1 MSDIDD
7 DGDDRVPL
15 FDETLNVKTN
25 TKKWINQTKNNIKKY
40 CEYER
45 LDYTSMDQF
54 PVTCNYQ
61 EFLGKF
67 VDYRKHHFAVTKY
80 GGIMPSISGAYNL
93 MLMHFAHLERVNPMW
108 RQPNLKKVYDKLRE
122 GLELYY

>member
-25 TKKWINQTKNNIKKY
+25 TKKWIQQTKNYIKKY

-45 LDYTSMDQF
+45 LEILF
-54 PVTCNYQ
+54 
-61 EFLGKF
+61 
-67 VDYRKHHFAVTKY
+67 
-80 GGIMPSISGAYNL
+80 I
-93 MLMHFAHLERVNPMW
+93 
-108 RQPNLKKVYDKLRE
+108 
-122 GLELYY
+122 